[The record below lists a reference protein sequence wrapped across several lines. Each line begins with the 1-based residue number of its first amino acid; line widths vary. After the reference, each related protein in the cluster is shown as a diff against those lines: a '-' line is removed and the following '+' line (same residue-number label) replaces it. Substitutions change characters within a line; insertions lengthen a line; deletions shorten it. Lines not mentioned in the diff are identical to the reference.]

1 MGTFLIMSK
10 NVIALYWQYMELWRT
25 RSYLRQMQR
34 VVRQNRRQIRAPSEN
49 RGGGWQEKFIRFF
62 IYNFVVDNAE
72 ET

>member
-1 MGTFLIMSK
+1 MNGKIFNHVK
-10 NVIALYWQYMELWRT
+10 KCQ
-25 RSYLRQMQR
+25 
-34 VVRQNRRQIRAPSEN
+34 RQNRRQIRAPSEN